1 MKMRARMSAFLFM
14 LKRYMHSRERS
25 LAMRNDDRVVHPFE
39 WGTEF
44 ITENANGRDPRKLFE
59 EYAKNTVENSDD
71 FFFSP
76 EITDY
81 RLQSS
86 PPYEG
91 GVAAPVFQGADGVV
105 LSEPGGVHPRSGS
118 GSRPQELQTLS
129 WTSGVP
135 TPSHE
140 NNTAFATYFPH
151 ETNRRSAVLV
161 LPHWNAKAGTY
172 FDLCKF
178 FNKVGLSSL
187 RLTLP
192 YHEERMPPEL
202 TRADYLVA
210 PNVGRTLQSL
220 RQSVVDTRSAVAWL
234 KQQGYERVGIV
245 GTSIGS
251 CVAFFAFT
259 HDMTIDAAVFNHV
272 SGYPADVV
280 WHGLSTYHVKLGIG
294 DNLELDEL
302 RNYWMP
308 ISPMAYVDRL
318 AALPE
323 RPQRYI
329 YTLYDLSFPIELS
342 RDVMRELRRRKI
354 KHSSAAIPC
363 GHYTLGEKPWVYLDG
378 YKIIRFLHKHL
389 R

>member
-1 MKMRARMSAFLFM
+1 MSAFPSM
-14 LKRYMHSRERS
+14 LKRYMHNRERYF
-25 LAMRNDDRVVHPFE
+25 AMLGDNRVVRPFE

-44 ITENANGRDPRKLFE
+44 ITQNPNGADPRTLFL
-59 EYAKNTVENSDD
+59 EYSKNTVAASDQ

-76 EITDY
+76 EFDDFDL
-81 RLQSS
+81 RR
-86 PPYEG
+86 
-91 GVAAPVFQGADGVV
+91 DV
-105 LSEPGGVHPRSGS
+105 L
-118 GSRPQELQTLS
+118 T
-129 WTSGVP
+129 WTSAVT
-135 TPSHE
+135 TPSIE
-140 NNTAFATYFPH
+140 NNTAYATYFPH
-151 ETNRRSAVLV
+151 ETNRKAAVLV

-172 FDLCKF
+172 FDLCRF

-202 TRADYLVA
+202 DRADYLVA

-234 KQQGYERVGIV
+234 KQQGYEKVGVV

-251 CVAFFAFT
+251 CVAFFAFV

-280 WHGLSTYHVKLGIG
+280 WHGLSTYHVKQGIG
-294 DNLELDEL
+294 DNLDLDEL
-302 RNYWMP
+302 REYWMP
-308 ISPMAYVDRL
+308 ISPLAYMDRL
-318 AALPE
+318 AQLPP

-329 YTLYDLSFPIELS
+329 YTLYDLSFPVELS

-354 KHSSAAIPC
+354 KHSKAAIPC

-378 YKIIRFLHKHL
+378 YKIISFLHKHL
-389 R
+389 K

>member
-1 MKMRARMSAFLFM
+1 MYFQICVIRAYPRQKIPNM
-14 LKRYMHSRERS
+14 LKRYMHKRERYF
-25 LAMRNDDRVVHPFE
+25 AMLNDNRIVRPFE

-44 ITENANGRDPRKLFE
+44 ITDHPNGDDPRKLFS
-59 EYAKNTVENSDD
+59 EYSKNTVANSDD

-76 EITDY
+76 EITDFD
-81 RLQSS
+81 LN
-86 PPYEG
+86 G
-91 GVAAPVFQGADGVV
+91 DI
-105 LSEPGGVHPRSGS
+105 L
-118 GSRPQELQTLS
+118 T
-129 WTSGVP
+129 WTSAVE
-135 TPSHE
+135 TPSPE
-140 NNTAFATYFPH
+140 NNAAFATYFPH
-151 ETNRRSAVLV
+151 ETNKKSAVLV

-178 FNKVGLSSL
+178 FNKVGLSAL

-202 TRADYLVA
+202 ERADYLVA

-234 KQQGYERVGIV
+234 KQQGYEKVGIV

-251 CVAFFAFT
+251 CVGFFAFV
-259 HDMTIDAAVFNHV
+259 HDMSIDAAVFNHV
-272 SGYPADVV
+272 SGYVADVV
-280 WHGLSTYHVKLGIG
+280 WNGLSTYHVKQGIG
-294 DNLELDEL
+294 NNVELEEL
-302 RNYWMP
+302 REYWLP
-308 ISPMAYVDRL
+308 ISPLAYMDKL

-329 YTLYDLSFPIELS
+329 YTLYDLSFPVDLS

-354 KHSSAAIPC
+354 KHSKAAIPC

-378 YKIIRFLHKHL
+378 YKIISYLHKHL
-389 R
+389 K